1 MAVTTLRSGKTID
14 NKLGTYETI
23 LASPAE
29 ATTSKVNEKEK
40 VNAPP
45 FP

>member
-1 MAVTTLRSGKTID
+1 VTTLRSSKSVD
-14 NKLGTYETI
+14 NKVGLKETI
-23 LASPAE
+23 QEPPTKAS
-29 ATTSKVNEKEK
+29 TSKVIEKEK